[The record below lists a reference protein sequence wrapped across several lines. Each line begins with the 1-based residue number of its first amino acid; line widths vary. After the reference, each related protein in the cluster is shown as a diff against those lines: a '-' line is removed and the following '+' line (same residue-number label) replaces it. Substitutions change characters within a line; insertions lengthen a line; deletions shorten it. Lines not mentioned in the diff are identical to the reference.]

1 MQPKPSQPNQLRP
14 YQIEGVEKLI
24 DLAGRRGGAILADE
38 PGLGKTIQ
46 ERFSPAGGQPT
57 RNGYLNWNGA
67 VKYTGLSKSTLQRA
81 VNSGELKAPHK
92 LTKARNGAVV
102 FEIAELDKYIRAH

>member
-1 MQPKPSQPNQLRP
+1 
-14 YQIEGVEKLI
+14 
-24 DLAGRRGGAILADE
+24 
-38 PGLGKTIQ
+38 
-46 ERFSPAGGQPT
+46 
-57 RNGYLNWNGA
+57 

-81 VNSGELKAPHK
+81 VKSGELKAPHK